1 MPTRIRILIAAGFAV
16 CITAII
22 VRATPTVGQIFSI
35 LSTGN
40 VNDEITAHSN
50 VKLPSTPG
58 APAGDDEQPNQ
69 WVANFFTNGPTTFQ
83 VLDVTLIPGG
93 TTGWHHHPA
102 ILLSSMISGSIEWY
116 DAQCN
121 KHVYNPGDSW
131 TETTAI
137 HDVRNADTT
146 NARFMI
152 TYVLAKGQP
161 RRIDEPAPA
170 CAAALGLD

>member
-1 MPTRIRILIAAGFAV
+1 MLTRTRLLTAAAFAV
-16 CITAII
+16 CFTAII

-40 VNDEITAHSN
+40 VNDEIIAHSR

-58 APAGDDEQPNQ
+58 VTASDEEQPNQ

-83 VLDVTLIPGG
+83 VLDVTLVPGG
-93 TTGWHHHPA
+93 YTGWHHHPA

-121 KHVYNPGDSW
+121 KHVYNAGDSW
-131 TETTAI
+131 TENTSI
-137 HDVRNADTT
+137 HDVRNVGAA
-146 NARFMI
+146 NAHFMI
-152 TYVLAKGQP
+152 TYIIAKGQP

-170 CAAALGLD
+170 CGAGFGLD

>member
-1 MPTRIRILIAAGFAV
+1 MFSHSRMLIPGVLALVFAGV
-16 CITAII
+16 I

-40 VNDEITAHSN
+40 ISDETVVHSRVPLPPAAGAASDGDADEWIAH
-50 VKLPSTPG
+50 
-58 APAGDDEQPNQ
+58 
-69 WVANFFTNGPTTFQ
+69 FYTNGPTTFQ
-83 VLDVTLIPGG
+83 VLDVTLAPGG
-93 TTGWHHHPA
+93 HTGWHSHPA

-116 DAQCN
+116 DVHCN

-131 TETTAI
+131 TENTAI
-137 HDVRNADTT
+137 HDVQNVGTT

-152 TYVLAKGQP
+152 TYVIAKGQP
-161 RRIDEPAPA
+161 RRVDQPAPA

>member
-1 MPTRIRILIAAGFAV
+1 MLSRTRVLFAAAV
-16 CITAII
+16 GLCLAVIV

-40 VNDEITAHSN
+40 ANQEITAHSR
-50 VKLPSTPG
+50 VPLPATPG
-58 APAGDDEQPNQ
+58 ATSDDDPNQ
-69 WVANFFTNGPTTFQ
+69 WIANFFTSGPTTFQ
-83 VLDVTLIPGG
+83 VLDVTLSPSGH
-93 TTGWHHHPA
+93 TGWHHHPA
-102 ILLSSMISGSIEWY
+102 ILLSTMISGSIEWY

-121 KHVYNPGDSW
+121 KHVYNAGDSW
-131 TETTAI
+131 TENTSV
-137 HDVRNADTT
+137 HDVVNVGTT

-152 TYVLAKGQP
+152 TYIIAKGQP